1 MSLGLH
7 RFVSL
12 CTSTAVVPSS
22 PHIRNGRD
30 QPSPGLCRQRA
41 RGAEDEEGMIRE
53 IRALTGLVM
62 VEIKRSDWNK
72 ELEDEIAEIRQIATV
87 TFHWSRSSFYMPCL
101 C

>member
-1 MSLGLH
+1 
-7 RFVSL
+7 
-12 CTSTAVVPSS
+12 
-22 PHIRNGRD
+22 
-30 QPSPGLCRQRA
+30 
-41 RGAEDEEGMIRE
+41 MIRE